1 MPLSAAVAAFRA
13 LSTSRISLAAPYTE
27 EILEGV
33 RRYLEKQRSM
43 CCKCK
48 RVGLSDNYTIV
59 EQPPQTI
66 YQLASSANLKG
77 GGGVFISCTN
87 LRVLN
92 TIEELERYL
101 GKVVISS
108 NQAALWAA

>member
-1 MPLSAAVAAFRA
+1 VLEDTLKNSGLCVVSAKG
-13 LSTSRISLAAPYTE
+13 L
-27 EILEGV
+27 
-33 RRYLEKQRSM
+33 
-43 CCKCK
+43 
-48 RVGLSDNYTIV
+48 GLSDNYTIV

-66 YQLASSANLKG
+66 YQPASSANLKG

-92 TIEELERYL
+92 TIEDLERYL

-108 NQAALWAA
+108 NQAALWAALRRIGVNELIFGYGKLLASR